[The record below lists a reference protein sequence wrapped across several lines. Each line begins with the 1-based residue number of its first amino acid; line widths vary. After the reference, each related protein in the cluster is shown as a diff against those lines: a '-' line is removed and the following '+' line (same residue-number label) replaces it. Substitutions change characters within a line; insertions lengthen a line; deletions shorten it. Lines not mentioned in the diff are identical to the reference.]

1 MNPGWYVDPNSSG
14 QQRYWDGHHWT
25 AHVQANP
32 PASGPPAQRPV
43 SGSPAVRSPAPGP
56 GYSAGYGPMVTRPAY
71 PVAAKSPGL
80 SLLISFFLPGVGSMV
95 NGDVGIG
102 LAILS
107 GYLISCVLVLLFIGI
122 FGVLGFWIWGMVDAY
137 AGAQRWNARHGIVS

>member
-1 MNPGWYVDPNSSG
+1 MNPGWYVDPNSLAH
-14 QQRYWDGHHWT
+14 QRYWDGHQWT

-43 SGSPAVRSPAPGP
+43 SGPLAMRTPAPGP
-56 GYSAGYGPMVTRPAY
+56 GYSAGYGPMATRPAY

-102 LAILS
+102 LAILG
-107 GYLISCVLVLLFIGI
+107 GYLVSLVLVLLIIGI
-122 FGVLGFWIWGMVDAY
+122 FGVIGFWIWGMVDAY
-137 AGAQRWNARHGIVS
+137 MGAQRWNARHGIVS

>member
-1 MNPGWYVDPNSSG
+1 MNAGWYADPESSG
-14 QQRYWDGHHWT
+14 QQRYWDGRQWT

-32 PASGPPAQRPV
+32 SGYAVPAVRPVAGPPALP
-43 SGSPAVRSPAPGP
+43 SPAGP
-56 GYSAGYGPMVTRPAY
+56 GYGPMVTRPAY

-122 FGVLGFWIWGMVDAY
+122 FGVFGFWIWGMVDAY
-137 AGAQRWNARHGIVS
+137 AGAQRWNRRHGIVS